1 LHFPLTKDNFMKLS
15 ILIDSVLIVTSIAL
29 LPAIGGA
36 QIVAHNGGEP
46 IAINS
51 NNLPT
56 HSTYVSYLKAFD
68 AAFLAHQGGQA
79 SVSP

>member
-1 LHFPLTKDNFMKLS
+1 MKLS
-15 ILIDSVLIVTSIAL
+15 ILIDSVLIVASIAL
-29 LPAIGGA
+29 LPGIGDT
-36 QIVAHNGGEP
+36 QIATNNSGES

-56 HSTYVSYLKAFD
+56 HSLNVSYLKPFD
-68 AAFLAHQGGQA
+68 AAFLTHQAGKA

>member
-1 LHFPLTKDNFMKLS
+1 MKLS

-29 LPAIGGA
+29 LPGIGGA
-36 QIVAHNGGEP
+36 QTTTNNSGKPV
-46 IAINS
+46 AINS

-56 HSTYVSYLKAFD
+56 STKVSDLKPVD
-68 AAFLAHQGGQA
+68 AVFLAHQGGKA

>member
-1 LHFPLTKDNFMKLS
+1 MKLS

-29 LPAIGGA
+29 LPGIGGA
-36 QIVAHNGGEP
+36 QTTTNNSGKP

-56 HSTYVSYLKAFD
+56 SSTKVSDLKPVYAV
-68 AAFLAHQGGQA
+68 FLAHQGGKA